1 MGEKQVNFFFFPFV
15 RTNTSLPAFSFS
27 KPDKYLP

>member
-1 MGEKQVNFFFFPFV
+1 MGEAQVNFFFPFV

-27 KPDKYLP
+27 KSDRYLP